1 MVDLI
6 EDIKENEGFNGSP
19 YFDTLG
25 FPTIGYGT
33 KLPLSQ
39 DEAKLILVSRLGAK
53 LYELRRVQSLFATLP
68 QDKQNIIAEMSYQ
81 MGVSGVMN
89 FKNMWFAL
97 QKKDYVTAS
106 VEMLNS
112 KWAKQTPKRA
122 KELSALMAL

>member
-97 QKKDYVTAS
+97 QKKDYATAS